1 MLCNFQRRNTKKPE
15 PEADANDP
23 GVKEHV
29 WRKRARSSKGR
40 KQEWRTWIYDIKRFI
55 LISLHIFASLQR
67 KGQRQQ
73 AGYMTQT
80 TPAQKNTTKTR
91 PLTAFVCVGVVVF
104 VKRLPLHRGRL
115 RHGARSFPILQH
127 KRKIQLYFLST
138 YAFFT
143 FTFASLLSFLCFLYF
158 HSCFPCLLGRARFRQ
173 TCSFA
178 LGPFALASKCNV
190 YALFA
195 CKLCLSKLTI
205 KAIWFI
211 S

>member
-1 MLCNFQRRNTKKPE
+1 MLAKKRPKTTSRLH
-15 PEADANDP
+15 DANDP
-23 GVKEHV
+23 GAKEHDENETAH
-29 WRKRARSSKGR
+29 RLCLRGRGRFRQASSFAPG
-40 KQEWRTWIYDIKRFI
+40 
-55 LISLHIFASLQR
+55 SFASWCPFLPDFAT
-67 KGQRQQ
+67 Q
-73 AGYMTQT
+73 AKDS
-80 TPAQKNTTKTR
+80 A
-91 PLTAFVCVGVVVF
+91 V
-104 VKRLPLHRGRL
+104 
-115 RHGARSFPILQH
+115 
-127 KRKIQLYFLST
+127 LSS

-195 CKLCLSKLTI
+195 CKVCLSKLTI